1 MATTPRDYYQTL
13 GVPRTASLDDIKK
26 AFRRLARQYH
36 PDLHSGPKKA
46 EMEKKFKELN
56 EAQEVL
62 TDPEKRKKYDQ
73 YGAEWEQAQA
83 FEKARQQA
91 GAQGGQ
97 GFGGPW
103 STGEEYS
110 SQGSSGSGNEH
121 FSDFFESLF
130 GNRGRSGAGRS
141 GAGMPGEDIESEVQ
155 LGLREVLT
163 GVTKRLNLREP
174 RTCSTCQGTGAVRG
188 RPCTTCQ
195 GTGVTSEY
203 KTIEVRIP
211 AGVQDGT
218 RVRVAGKGQPGIQ
231 GGKRGD
237 LYLHVTIP
245 ADPIFRRQ
253 GSDLHVTLPVYPWE
267 AILGADVTAP
277 TLAEPVKVKVPP
289 GSKADGKLRLKG
301 KGLPSAT
308 GGHGDLFLTLQIIMP
323 SGISEDER
331 MLYEQLSTHYHP
343 DPRTELLSRAQR
355 R

>member
-1 MATTPRDYYQTL
+1 MATTPRDYYQIL
-13 GVPRTASLDDIKK
+13 GVPRTASTDDIKK

-36 PDLHSGPKKA
+36 PDLHAGAKKA

-62 TDPEKRKKYDQ
+62 TDPDKRKKYDQ
-73 YGAEWEQAQA
+73 YGADWDQAQA

-91 GAQGGQ
+91 RPQ
-97 GFGGPW
+97 GFGGGPW
-103 STGEEYS
+103 GFEGDYG
-110 SQGSSGSGNEH
+110 SQGGGGSASEP
-121 FSDFFESLF
+121 FSDFFESIF
-130 GNRGRSGAGRS
+130 GNRGRAGRNS
-141 GAGMPGEDIESEVQ
+141 SGMPGEDIETEVR

-163 GVTKRLNLREP
+163 GVTKRVNLREP
-174 RTCSTCQGTGAVRG
+174 RTCSTCQGSGTVRG
-188 RPCTTCQ
+188 RSCMTCQ
-195 GTGVTSEY
+195 GTGMTSEY

-218 RVRVAGKGQPGIQ
+218 RVRVAGKGQTGTY

-237 LYLHVTIP
+237 LYLHVVIP
-245 ADPIFRRQ
+245 PDPVFHRQ

-267 AILGADVTAP
+267 VVLGAEVTAP
-277 TLAEPVKVKVPP
+277 TLTEPVKVKVPP

-308 GGHGDLFLTLQIIMP
+308 GGHGDLFLTLQIVLP
-323 SGISEDER
+323 TSISEDER
-331 MLYEQLSTHYHP
+331 VLYERLSRQRHP
-343 DPRTELLSRAQR
+343 DPRMELLYHAQR

>member
-1 MATTPRDYYQTL
+1 MATAPRDYYHIL
-13 GVPRTASLDDIKK
+13 GVPRTASSDDIKK

-36 PDLHSGPKKA
+36 PDLHSGAKKA

-73 YGAEWEQAQA
+73 YGTEWDQAQA

-91 GAQGGQ
+91 RTQ

-103 STGEEYS
+103 GYEGDYG
-110 SQGSSGSGNEH
+110 SQGSGGSGSGQ

-130 GNRGRSGAGRS
+130 GNRGRGEAGRS
-141 GAGMPGEDIESEVQ
+141 GSGMPGEDLETEVQ

-163 GVTKRLNLREP
+163 GVTKRVNLREP
-174 RTCSTCQGTGAVRG
+174 RTCSTCQGSGAVRG
-188 RPCTTCQ
+188 RSCATCQ
-195 GTGVTSEY
+195 GTGMTTEQ

-218 RVRVAGKGQPGIQ
+218 RVRVAGKGHPGTY

-237 LYLHVTIP
+237 LYLHVVIP
-245 ADPIFRRQ
+245 SDPIFHRQ

-267 AILGADVTAP
+267 AVLGAEVTAP

-308 GGHGDLFLTLQIIMP
+308 GGHGDLFLTLQIVMP
-323 SGISEDER
+323 AGISEDELV
-331 MLYEQLSTHYHP
+331 LYQRLSKQRHP
-343 DPRTELLSRAQR
+343 DPRTELLSNAQR

>member
-1 MATTPRDYYQTL
+1 MATTPRDYYQVL
-13 GVPRTASLDDIKK
+13 GLPRSASPDDIKK
-26 AFRRLARQYH
+26 AYRRLARQYH
-36 PDLHSGPKKA
+36 PDLHAGAKKA

-73 YGAEWEQAQA
+73 YGADWEQAQA
-83 FEKARQQA
+83 FEKASRQA
-91 GAQGGQ
+91 GGQ

-103 STGEEYS
+103 GPEGGYS
-110 SQGSSGSGNEH
+110 GQGSGGAGSEQ

-130 GNRGRSGAGRS
+130 GNRGRGGAGRS
-141 GAGMPGEDIESEVQ
+141 GAGMPGEDIETDVQ

-163 GVTKRLNLREP
+163 GVTRRVNLREP
-174 RTCSTCQGTGAVRG
+174 RTCSTCQGSGAVRG
-188 RPCTTCQ
+188 RSCATCQ
-195 GTGVTSEY
+195 GNGMTTES

-218 RVRVAGKGQPGIQ
+218 RVRVAGKGQPGAH

-237 LYLHVTIP
+237 LYLHVVIP
-245 ADPIFRRQ
+245 SDPLFRRQ

-267 AILGADVTAP
+267 AVLGAEVTAP

-308 GGHGDLFLTLQIIMP
+308 GGHGDLFLTLQIVLP
-323 SGISEDER
+323 SGISEDDR
-331 MLYEQLSTHYHP
+331 VLYERLSTQRHP
-343 DPRTELLSRAQR
+343 DPRMDLLAHAQR

>member
-1 MATTPRDYYQTL
+1 MATTPRDYYHIL
-13 GVPRTASLDDIKK
+13 GVPRTASPDDIKK

-36 PDLHSGPKKA
+36 PDLHAGAKKA

-62 TDPEKRKKYDQ
+62 TDPDKRKKYDQ
-73 YGAEWEQAQA
+73 YGADWDQAQA

-91 GAQGGQ
+91 RTAQ

-103 STGEEYS
+103 GGEGDYTG
-110 SQGSSGSGNEH
+110 QGSGGSGSDQ
-121 FSDFFESLF
+121 FSDFFENLF
-130 GNRGRSGAGRS
+130 GNRGRGGAGRS
-141 GAGMPGEDIESEVQ
+141 GSGMPGEDIETEVH

-163 GVTKRLNLREP
+163 GVIKRVNLREP
-174 RTCSTCQGTGAVRG
+174 RTCSTCQGSGTVRG
-188 RPCTTCQ
+188 RSCVTCQ
-195 GTGVTSEY
+195 GTGMTAEY

-218 RVRVAGKGQPGIQ
+218 RVRVAGKGQPGIN

-237 LYLHVTIP
+237 LYLHVAIP
-245 ADPIFRRQ
+245 SDPIFRRQ
-253 GSDLHVTLPVYPWE
+253 GSDLHVTLPIYPWE
-267 AILGADVTAP
+267 AALGAEVTAP
-277 TLAEPVKVKVPP
+277 TLTEPVKVKVPP

-308 GGHGDLFLTLQIIMP
+308 GGHGDLFLTLQIVLP
-323 SGISEDER
+323 AGISEDER
-331 MLYEQLSTHYHP
+331 GLYERLSKQRHP
-343 DPRTELLSRAQR
+343 DPRTELLYGAQR

>member
-1 MATTPRDYYQTL
+1 MATTPRDYYQVL
-13 GVPRTASLDDIKK
+13 GLPRTASPDDIKK
-26 AFRRLARQYH
+26 AYRRLARQYH
-36 PDLHSGPKKA
+36 PDLHAGAKKA

-73 YGAEWEQAQA
+73 YGADWEQAQA
-83 FEKARQQA
+83 FEKARQQT
-91 GAQGGQ
+91 GGQ

-103 STGEEYS
+103 GSDGGYS
-110 SQGSSGSGNEH
+110 RPGSGGAGSEQ
-121 FSDFFESLF
+121 FSDFFENIF
-130 GNRGRSGAGRS
+130 GNRSRG
-141 GAGMPGEDIESEVQ
+141 GAGMPGEDIETDVQ

-163 GVTKRLNLREP
+163 GVTRRVNLREP
-174 RTCSTCQGTGAVRG
+174 RTCSTCQGSGTVRS
-188 RPCTTCQ
+188 RSCITCQ
-195 GTGVTSEY
+195 GAGMTTES

-218 RVRVAGKGQPGIQ
+218 RVRVAGKGQPGTH

-237 LYLHVTIP
+237 LYLHVVIP
-245 ADPIFRRQ
+245 SDPIFRRQ
-253 GSDLHVTLPVYPWE
+253 GSDLHVSLPVYPWE
-267 AILGADVTAP
+267 AMLGAEVTAP

-308 GGHGDLFLTLQIIMP
+308 GGHGDLFLTLQIVIP
-323 SGISEDER
+323 ASVSEDER
-331 MLYEQLSTHYHP
+331 MLYERLSTQRHP
-343 DPRTELLSRAQR
+343 DPRMELLYSAQR

>member
-1 MATTPRDYYQTL
+1 MATTPRDYYHIL
-13 GVPRTASLDDIKK
+13 GVPRTASADDIKK

-36 PDLHSGPKKA
+36 PDLHAGAKKA

-62 TDPEKRKKYDQ
+62 TDPDKRKKYDQ
-73 YGAEWEQAQA
+73 YGADWEQAQA

-91 GAQGGQ
+91 GSQGS
-97 GFGGPW
+97 GGPW
-103 STGEEYS
+103 GYEGNYTG
-110 SQGSSGSGNEH
+110 QGGGGSGSEQ
-121 FSDFFESLF
+121 FSDFFENLF

-141 GAGMPGEDIESEVQ
+141 SAGMPGEDIETEVQ

-174 RTCSTCQGTGAVRG
+174 RTCSTCQGSGTVRG
-188 RPCTTCQ
+188 RSCATCQ
-195 GTGVTSEY
+195 GTGVLTEY

-218 RVRVAGKGQPGIQ
+218 RVRVAGKGQPGIN

-237 LYLHVTIP
+237 LYLHVVISS
-245 ADPIFRRQ
+245 DPIFRRQ

-267 AILGADVTAP
+267 AMLGADVTAP

-301 KGLPSAT
+301 KGLPSAS
-308 GGHGDLFLTLQIIMP
+308 GGHGDLFLTLHIVLPI
-323 SGISEDER
+323 GISEDER
-331 MLYEQLSTHYHP
+331 ILYERLSKQRHP
-343 DPRTELLSRAQR
+343 DPRTELLYSAQR